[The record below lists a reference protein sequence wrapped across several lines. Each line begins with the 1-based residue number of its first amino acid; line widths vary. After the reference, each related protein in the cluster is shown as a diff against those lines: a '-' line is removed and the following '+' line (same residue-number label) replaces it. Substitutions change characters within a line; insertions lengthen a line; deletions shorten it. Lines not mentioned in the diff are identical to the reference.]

1 MVPRKPK
8 SPTASATRK
17 RPAATRPT
25 PERTRK
31 PSVPPVPGGLAVGVG
46 HATVDMLCV
55 APRIGER
62 IVDLSVFSMQGGGS
76 MGNLVATMAALGG
89 RTRYFGRLS
98 DDDFGRYIVAGLEE
112 FEVDCKQVMI
122 QSGMVSPVSIVQ
134 IDELSRRRKILSTRG
149 STTPLSPRDL
159 PRDLL
164 DGAQLLCIDGYL
176 PAVQV
181 AIAEKARERGIK
193 VLLNASHLHSEMDEL
208 LRLSDYVIGS
218 ERFAADI
225 APSDKIERSLA
236 QIARLGPSCVV
247 ITQGDAGAIGL
258 EGDALV
264 KKEAID
270 VFIADTTGAGD
281 VFCGAFAYGVLQGWG
296 IDRNLPFANAT
307 AGLCCRTVG
316 ARAGLPSMSEILEFL

>member
-8 SPTASATRK
+8 SPTASATRS
-17 RPAATRPT
+17 RPLGTRVAAEP
-25 PERTRK
+25 TRK
-31 PSVPPVPGGLAVGVG
+31 RTPTPVPGGLAVGVG

-62 IVDLSVFSMQGGGS
+62 VIDLSMFSMQGGGS

-112 FEVDCKQVMI
+112 FEVDCKQVSI
-122 QSGMVSPVSIVQ
+122 QPGAVSPVSIIQ
-134 IDELSRRRKILSTRG
+134 IDELSRRRKILSSRG
-149 STTPLSPRDL
+149 STLPLAPRDL

-164 DGAQLLCIDGYL
+164 DGAQLLCIDGYM

-181 AIAEKARERGIK
+181 AIAEKARERGIA
-193 VLLNASHLHSEMDEL
+193 VLLNARHLHSEMDEL

-218 ERFAADI
+218 ERFVAEI
-225 APSDKIERSLA
+225 APSDKIERSLS
-236 QIARLGPSCVV
+236 QIARLGPRSVV

-258 EGDALV
+258 EGDTLV

-296 IDRNLPFANAT
+296 IEKSLPFANAA